1 MRSIEGMGACTVC
14 FIIRV
19 PHFQK
24 SNTLTC
30 LDQMRATAPHIKA
43 MVNTIF
49 LSEAF
54 FDWSYILATVVQYLN
69 QLRNQKRVPS
79 IALN

>member
-1 MRSIEGMGACTVC
+1 MRSIEGMAACTMC

-54 FDWSYILATVVQYLN
+54 FDWSYILATVGQYLN

-79 IALN
+79 ISLN

>member
-1 MRSIEGMGACTVC
+1 
-14 FIIRV
+14 
-19 PHFQK
+19 
-24 SNTLTC
+24 
-30 LDQMRATAPHIKA
+30 MRATAPHIKA